1 MKTESFFVI
10 KKGHSPIFYF
20 RNLERATEM
29 FKNLCDGD
37 IVEIEDR
44 HVNKA
49 VKADKDGWR
58 DYDYFHYIKGK
69 STFALEIEHKEIHE
83 EKEIDEIE
91 KERKK
96 KIKELG
102 EK

>member
-10 KKGHSPIFYF
+10 KKGSSPLFYF
-20 RNLERATEM
+20 RNLEKATEM
-29 FKNLCDGD
+29 FKNLSDGD
-37 IVEIEDR
+37 VIEIDNR

-58 DYDYFHYIKGK
+58 DYDYFKYIKGK
-69 STFALEIEHKEIHE
+69 SEFTLSIEHIKIYE
-83 EKEIDEIE
+83 EKEIDKIE

-96 KIKELG
+96 KIKEL
-102 EK
+102 EKK